1 MEEIQV
7 GEYIKLKDGLIGQFY
22 NIEEGYDGN
31 IIVNFEEF
39 AYEYED
45 VKQFYEDILKHSKDI
60 TDLIQVG
67 DIIEVHFP
75 VRNKIRKI
83 YVDEYFE
90 NSMVLNGITSKNLIL
105 KTILTKE
112 MFEANCYKVKE
123 K

>member
-1 MEEIQV
+1 MEKLEV
-7 GEYIKLKDGLIGQFY
+7 GEYVRTKDGKIVKIIGMDEILISYETEENPGY
-22 NIEEGYDGN
+22 NDLYG
-31 IIVNFEEF
+31 
-39 AYEYED
+39 
-45 VKQFYEDILKHSKDI
+45 EDILKHSKDI
-60 TDLIQVG
+60 IDLIQVG